1 MLLHA
6 THYRLLDSLCL
17 EFTTV
22 QISVLPFQNIKIWT
36 MWTMLPQASLAS
48 LFWQS
53 TVQRIVRKQK
63 LWCEVVIVFVKFLV
77 ELQIIYEVA
86 YDKDF

>member
-1 MLLHA
+1 
-6 THYRLLDSLCL
+6 
-17 EFTTV
+17 
-22 QISVLPFQNIKIWT
+22 
-36 MWTMLPQASLAS
+36 MLPQASLAS